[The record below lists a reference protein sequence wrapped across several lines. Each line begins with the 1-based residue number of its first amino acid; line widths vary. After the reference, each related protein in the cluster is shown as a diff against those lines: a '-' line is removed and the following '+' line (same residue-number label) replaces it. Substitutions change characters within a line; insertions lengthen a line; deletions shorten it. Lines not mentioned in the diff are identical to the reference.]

1 MRKVDLGS
9 VPYFLNTAKTVFVSE
24 KDVPFDTGYEV
35 RSPKTGTIKRFDFV
49 CSTGPEFDPKTVW
62 LYKSED
68 GFHFGVCNDAEITIQ
83 HAENYLKHKLGK

>member
-24 KDVPFDTGYEV
+24 KDVKFDTAYEV
-35 RSPKTGTIKRFDFV
+35 RSPKTGTTKRFNFV

-62 LYKSED
+62 LYKSDD
-68 GFHFGVCNDAEITIQ
+68 GHHFGVCNDVEVTKQ

>member
-24 KDVPFDTGYEV
+24 KDVKFDTAYEV
-35 RSPKTGTIKRFDFV
+35 RSPKTGTTKEFRFV

-62 LYKSED
+62 LYKSDD
-68 GFHFGVCNDAEITIQ
+68 GFHFGVCNDAEITKR